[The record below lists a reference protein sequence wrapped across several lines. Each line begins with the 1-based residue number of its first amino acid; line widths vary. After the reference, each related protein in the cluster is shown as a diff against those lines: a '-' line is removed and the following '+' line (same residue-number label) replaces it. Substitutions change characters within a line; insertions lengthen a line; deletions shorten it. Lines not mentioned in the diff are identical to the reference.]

1 MSIQNAAMDFRGI
14 DISGGSGQGS
24 TGPTGPTGPSGG
36 PTGPQGPQG
45 IRGNTGATGPTGDTG
60 EQGIQGIQGN
70 AGPTG
75 SPGARGDTGPT
86 GPPGSGILPNPVDEL
101 NVKTLNIVSDTNTP
115 YYTFPRRTVLDN
127 RGSVAV
133 FQPNGSSSLQAYVS
147 PAYMNLSNGAGFQTM
162 PPAVFT
168 NVIFNEAKIRTR
180 YNITV
185 INSGTP
191 TCAFQMPVGAYL
203 VNFNCTTFATNI
215 TDKIAMYAYVNGNLL
230 NAPDAPFF
238 NTLDSAFGIPIAWSQ
253 VINIGSITDIVQ
265 FAFDNRLSN
274 GTVEIQCVNITITKI
289 APNYITNILPY
300 EGEFYADIN
309 YNTDDKAYSL
319 TNDVK
324 QEYDIPYSFINR
336 INEYENTQIKVL
348 SEAPWGSYNTVQLK
362 GGRSPEFEFY
372 TLVFS
377 GVLSFSCVGQE
388 IKELQAVFQE
398 SIDGVRWTNLD
409 TPKTIYENISQNP
422 EIFVNIVPISLI
434 KYNHIPP
441 ADIENSFI
449 RVVIRLIPDV
459 NSGNFQFP
467 AAIYFNSSEIGM
479 TNSYFSIYPTVSVI
493 AGKVRYNVA
502 MRGNGFSSILG
513 TGYSIRRPLG
523 VTPTP
528 NPQVDGV
535 LLTPVTNQFFLL
547 PLVVNNR
554 TPTGDN
560 ILTNVNMVYRQNNL
574 QNFNGSTLCELEFL
588 TTVPNF
594 TYTLRFN
601 ARFSS
606 VNTDIFAV
614 RAYINGVGTDY
625 TILTTVIN
633 PTPPNPT
640 FDETIISAP
649 RTINAGDKFFMR
661 FEWLTTGNDVGTL
674 YILDNYYITFGY

>member
-1 MSIQNAAMDFRGI
+1 MSNFNAAMDYTGNNIQNTGGGTGATGGITGPAGPQGPRGF
-14 DISGGSGQGS
+14 Q
-24 TGPTGPTGPSGG
+24 GPTGPKGDTGSTGSKG
-36 PTGPQGPQG
+36 DTGYTGPQGP
-45 IRGNTGATGPTGDTG
+45 IGPTGTG
-60 EQGIQGIQGN
+60 V
-70 AGPTG
+70 
-75 SPGARGDTGPT
+75 
-86 GPPGSGILPNPVDEL
+86 LPNPVNEL
-101 NVKTLNIVSDTNTP
+101 NVETLNIVSTTNTP
-115 YYTFPRRTVLDN
+115 YYTFPRRIVLDN

-133 FQPNGSSSLQAYVS
+133 FQPNGSSSLQPYVS
-147 PAYMNLSNGAGFQTM
+147 PAYMNLSNGVSFQTM
-162 PPAVFT
+162 PPTTFT
-168 NVIFNEAKIRTR
+168 NIIFNEAKIRTR

-185 INSGTP
+185 INSNTP

-203 VNFNCTTFATNI
+203 VNFNCTTFATDV
-215 TDKIAMYAYVNGNLL
+215 TDKIAMYAYVNGNRL

-238 NTLDSAFGIPIAWSQ
+238 NTLNSAFGIPIAWSQ
-253 VINIGSITDIVQ
+253 VINVASTTDIVQ
-265 FAFDNRLSN
+265 FAFDNGLSN

-289 APNYITNILPY
+289 APNYFTNILPY

-309 YNTDDKAYSL
+309 YNTDDKSYSL

-324 QEYDIPYSFINR
+324 QEYDIPYTIINR
-336 INEYENTQIKVL
+336 INENDNTQIKVL

-388 IKELQAVFQE
+388 IKELQALFQE
-398 SIDGVRWTNLD
+398 SVDGVRWTNLD

-422 EIFVNIVPISLI
+422 EIIVNMVPISLI
-434 KYNHIPP
+434 KYDHIPP
-441 ADIENSFI
+441 ADFENSFI

-467 AAIYFNSSEIGM
+467 AAIYFNSPEYGM

-502 MRGNGFSSILG
+502 MRGNGFSNFLG
-513 TGYSIRRPLG
+513 TGYNVRRPLG

-535 LLTPVTNQFFLL
+535 LLTPITNQFFLL

-560 ILTNVNMVYRQNNL
+560 VLTNVNMVYRQNNL

-625 TILTTVIN
+625 TILTTVVN
-633 PTPPNPT
+633 PTPPDPT

-661 FEWLTTGNDVGTL
+661 FEWLTAGNNVGTL
-674 YILDNYYITFGY
+674 FILDNYYITFGY